1 MLRKVIGTGIVL
13 LGALLFQNAVAQEW
27 SANLGF
33 NSEYIYRGI
42 PQKSSSA
49 FGGVDFAT
57 GGFSAG
63 VWTADVGEGLEVD
76 LYGAYAIEAG

>member
-1 MLRKVIGTGIVL
+1 MFRKILGGGVIL
-13 LGALLFQNAVAQEW
+13 LGALNISSALAQDW

-49 FGGVDFAT
+49 LNA
-57 GGFSAG
+57 
-63 VWTADVGEGLEVD
+63 TADVCQRCRKYQIIILN
-76 LYGAYAIEAG
+76 A